1 MSTGIGPQTPKQ
13 VEIDQENRQT
23 AEKLVLGVAY
33 HEPVEVRWTDRHM
46 HTVEVYA
53 LNTVQ
58 FRQAVKKSG
67 LTSAQL
73 DKLSK
78 LAQKLAEQTK
88 PKKQLEDVDLDRF
101 DKLQDFLAEV
111 AAAAV
116 KDPPDILTR
125 LAPGE
130 DLKIGAKALEITNP
144 PKT

>member
-1 MSTGIGPQTPKQ
+1 M
-13 VEIDQENRQT
+13 EIDQENRQT
-23 AEKLVLGVAY
+23 AEKFLLGVAY

-78 LAQKLAEQTK
+78 QAQALKDAAQKKQK
-88 PKKQLEDVDLDRF
+88 PPEADLDQF

-111 AAAAV
+111 TAMAV
-116 KDPPDILTR
+116 KDPPDILSV

-130 DLKIGAKALEITNP
+130 DLKVGAKALEITNP